1 MENPQIQYQQVPQSD
16 SFSNKNLIII
26 MLAVLLTLSFVGIN
40 VLDVMS
46 NIIKAIISIFGPL
59 VQHFLSAIGY
69 TTGTVI
75 NKTADVVSDTA
86 KASIDI
92 AEGTVQDVGNLMIKA
107 SSGGVGADAK
117 KNLNAVI
124 NNSKHANTD
133 PDPDSTENPIQ
144 KPIASGKGGWCLV
157 GEYKKKRGCVEVS
170 DADKCMSERVF
181 PTQKMCLNPA
191 QGA

>member
-1 MENPQIQYQQVPQSD
+1 MENQQIQYQQVPQSD
-16 SFSNKNLIII
+16 SFSNKNLIIL
-26 MLAVLLTLSFVGIN
+26 MLVVLLTLSFVGIN
-40 VLDVMS
+40 VLDVVS

-59 VQHFLSAIGY
+59 VKHFLSAIGY

-86 KASIDI
+86 KAGIDI

-107 SSGGVGADAK
+107 SSGGVDADAK

-124 NNSKHANTD
+124 NNSKHSKSD

-157 GEYKKKRGCVEVS
+157 GEYKNKRGCVEVS
-170 DADKCMSERVF
+170 DSGKCMSERVF

>member
-1 MENPQIQYQQVPQSD
+1 MENQQIQYETVPQTD
-16 SFSNKNLIII
+16 SFSNKNLIIL
-26 MLAVLLTLSFVGIN
+26 MLVVLLALSFIGIN

-46 NIIKAIISIFGPL
+46 NIIKGIISIFGPL
-59 VQHFLSAIGY
+59 VAHFLSAIGY

-86 KASIDI
+86 KAGIDI

-107 SSGGVGADAK
+107 SSGGIGDDAK

-124 NNSKHANTD
+124 NSSKYSNTD

-144 KPIASGKGGWCLV
+144 NPIASGKGGWCLV

-170 DADKCMSERVF
+170 DSSKCMSERVF
-181 PTQKMCLNPA
+181 PSQKMCLNPT